1 MKKTNVP
8 LLKFECDNRACNYGC
23 YVNQNN
29 SVLTHYN
36 PNMSAL
42 LDWTCPDC
50 KVGKLRYSSTNAKY
64 SFSLIKD
71 EKEAETVEAKERTS
85 QA

>member
-8 LLKFECDNRACNYGC
+8 LLKFKCDNRDCGYEC

-42 LDWTCPDC
+42 LDWSCPDC
-50 KVGKLRYSSTNAKY
+50 KTGQLRYSPNNAKY
-64 SFSLIKD
+64 AFTLLKT
-71 EKEAETVEAKERTS
+71 EREPAEGEAKEKSS

>member
-8 LLKFECDNRACNYGC
+8 LLKFKCDHRECGYEC

-50 KVGKLRYSSTNAKY
+50 KEGKLRFSSTNAKY
-64 SFSLIKD
+64 AFSLIKD
-71 EKEAETVEAKERTS
+71 EREVEAAEAKQRSS